1 MDASARPRS
10 AIPLAVGAAG
20 LVAALAVL
28 HWAFRAELDPAL
40 SALVVM
46 GAAVIP
52 ALVFDGAPKAFRA
65 WRAGRS
71 SSSIARLAIKLVGAF
86 AAIGVAAV
94 AILVFPFFHRSEL
107 AALIGA
113 APGLALFGLPL
124 LALYIVIADRVAD
137 KPEDRLYAV
146 GAATLGLRYDLNDLT
161 GFALTQAIKLF
172 FFTLMLTYL
181 SQDIAYFRA
190 QGAPMFDIGDFAGVE
205 RLNRLVFTCD
215 VVLAGLGYF
224 ATLSLF
230 GWEVR
235 EPDRTLSGW
244 VACLVCYEPFFNG
257 IGAAFLAYHGP
268 GDWRILFSEG
278 SPAYWGWTGA
288 FLACNLIYLSAT
300 VAFGPLFSNITR
312 RGIITSGPYRFTKHP
327 AYLGK
332 NIGWWIY
339 EAPFMLTT
347 AWPNALSRGL
357 MLLGVNAI
365 YFIRAR
371 CEERLLAQDPVYR
384 NYAASIARSGLI
396 ARLCRWLRRHASP
409 QADKRSAA

>member
-10 AIPLAVGAAG
+10 AIPLAIGAAG
-20 LVAALAVL
+20 LVAAIGAL

-40 SALVVM
+40 SGLAVM
-46 GAAVIP
+46 GAALTP
-52 ALVFDGAPKAFRA
+52 ALVLDGAPKAFRA
-65 WRAGRS
+65 WRAGPNPLV
-71 SSSIARLAIKLVGAF
+71 IGRLGIKLVGAF
-86 AAIGVAAV
+86 AAIGMAVA

-107 AALIGA
+107 AGLIGA

-124 LALYIVIADRVAD
+124 LTLYIVIADRVAD

-146 GAATLGLRYDLNDLT
+146 GAATLGLRFDLNDLT

-181 SQDIAYFRA
+181 SQDIVYFRT

-205 RLNRLVFTCD
+205 RLNRLVFVCD
-215 VVLAGLGYF
+215 VALAGLGYF

-268 GDWRILFSEG
+268 GDWRVLFSEG
-278 SPAYWGWTGA
+278 SPAYWLWTGA
-288 FLACNLIYLSAT
+288 FLACNLVYLSAT

-312 RGIITSGPYRFTKHP
+312 RGIITSGPYRVTKHP

-332 NIGWWIY
+332 NLGWWIY
-339 EAPFMLTT
+339 EAPFMLTD
-347 AWPNALSRGL
+347 AWPNALCRCL
-357 MLLGVNAI
+357 MLLCVNAI
-365 YFIRAR
+365 YFVRAR

-384 NYAASIARSGLI
+384 DYAAFIARSGLI
-396 ARLCRWLRRHASP
+396 ARLGRGLRLDASP
-409 QADKRSAA
+409 DAEKSPPA